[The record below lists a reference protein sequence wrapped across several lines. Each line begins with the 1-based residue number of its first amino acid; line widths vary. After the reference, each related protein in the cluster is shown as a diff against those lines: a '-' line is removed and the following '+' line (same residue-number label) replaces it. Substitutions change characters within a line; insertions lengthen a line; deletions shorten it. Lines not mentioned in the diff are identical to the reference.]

1 MPRQFPVPDLSKER
15 SMTTRRTALAAAVLL
30 LTAAGCSSKS
40 DDKAAALTGGDGA
53 CDGVSQGVS
62 DNSLKVGTSLPLS
75 GGAATAGKGFQAGL
89 KAAVAEVNEAG
100 GINGRKV
107 DLVVLDDG
115 FEAARS
121 VANIRRLGEEE
132 KVFAVLGPAGT
143 ANLPGSFSY
152 LERKGMP
159 MFAPVLPPDPDS
171 GEVWLLGTGHKDQ
184 VRVIIDW
191 LAKEKKIKTVALLT
205 QDNDLGQAFAAAVD
219 EQAPKYDIKLVANEK
234 LEPNST
240 DVDSA
245 ILKLKAKSPDAVIS
259 GTDNAQ
265 TALLLKEA
273 RDLKWSPVIVG
284 NSSSGGPGS
293 PSTVGPAGPAAEG
306 FYASAILEFPTSDTP
321 EVKRYRAAMEKAGG
335 GEADNSFALQDYA
348 SAQVFFEIVKR
359 LGNDVC
365 WAKFRTEA
373 EKLTDLKTGLIPPV
387 TFGPLPGGHTGTK
400 GARMAQYKNGTWTAL
415 TDFLEP
421 QA

>member
-1 MPRQFPVPDLSKER
+1 
-15 SMTTRRTALAAAVLL
+15 MTTRRTALAAAAILL
-30 LTAAGCSSKS
+30 AAAGCSSQS
-40 DDKAAALTGGDGA
+40 DDKPAVQAGGDGS
-53 CDGVSQGVS
+53 CSGVSQGVT
-62 DNSLKVGTSLPLS
+62 DTALKVGTSLPLS
-75 GGAATAGKGFQAGL
+75 GGAATAGKGFEAGL
-89 KAAVAEVNEAG
+89 KAAVAEVNSNG

-159 MFAPVLPPDPDS
+159 MFAPVLPPDPDK

-191 LAKEKKIKTVALLT
+191 LAKEKKVKTVALLT
-205 QDNDLGQAFAAAVD
+205 QDNDLGKAFAEAVD
-219 EQAPKYDIKLVANEK
+219 EQAPKHDVKLVANEK

-245 ILKLKAKSPDAVIS
+245 ILKLKAKNPDAVIS

-273 RDLKWSPVIVG
+273 RDLKWSTLIVG

-306 FYASAILEFPTSDTP
+306 FISSAILEFPTSDAP
-321 EVKRYRAAMEKAGG
+321 EVQKYREAMKAGG
-335 GEADNSFALQDYA
+335 GAEADNSFALQNYA

-359 LGNDVC
+359 LGDDVC
-365 WAKFRTEA
+365 WAKFRAEG
-373 EKLTDLKTGLIPPV
+373 EKLSDFKTGLIPPV
-387 TFGPLPGGHTGTK
+387 TFGALPGGHSGTK
-400 GARMAQYKNGTWTAL
+400 GARIAQYTGKEWKAL
-415 TDFLEP
+415 TEFVEP
-421 QA
+421 QD

>member
-1 MPRQFPVPDLSKER
+1 
-15 SMTTRRTALAAAVLL
+15 MTTRRTALTAAAILL
-30 LTAAGCSSKS
+30 AAAGCSSQS
-40 DDKAAALTGGDGA
+40 GDDSPAVEAGGSGS
-53 CDGVSQGVS
+53 CDGVSQGVG
-62 DNSLKVGTSLPLS
+62 DKSLKIGTSLPLS
-75 GGAATAGKGFQAGL
+75 GGAATAGKGFEAGL
-89 KAAVAEVNEAG
+89 KAAVAEVNTAG
-100 GINGRKV
+100 GINGRQV
-107 DLVVLDDG
+107 ELIVLDDG

-121 VANIRRLGEEE
+121 VANVRRLGEEE
-132 KVFAVLGPAGT
+132 KVFAVVGPAGT
-143 ANLPGSFSY
+143 ANLPGSFAY

-159 MFAPVLPPDPDS
+159 MFAPVLPPDPDA

-184 VRVIIDW
+184 VRVILDW
-191 LAKEKKIKTVALLT
+191 LATTKSVKTVALLT
-205 QDNDLGQAFAAAVD
+205 QDNDLGQAFKEAVD
-219 EQAPKYDIKLVANEK
+219 EQAPQHNITLVADEK

-245 ILKLKAKSPDAVIS
+245 ILKLKGKNPDAVIS

-273 RDLKWSPVIVG
+273 RDLKWTPLIVG

-293 PSTVGPAGPAAEG
+293 PSTTGPAGPAAEG
-306 FYASAILEFPTSDTP
+306 FYSSAILEFPTSDTP

-335 GEADNSFALQDYA
+335 AEADNSFALQDYA

-373 EKLTDLKTGLIPPV
+373 EKLADFETGLIPPV

-400 GARMAQYKNGTWTAL
+400 GARIAQYKGGKWTTL
-415 TDFLEP
+415 TEFLEP
-421 QA
+421 QS